1 MKLVTFLV
9 FTSLMALAQTPD
21 TIVVRIDGKPVTAA
35 ELTAILQANPPEA
48 RKNMLKDVKA
58 FVEQLALMRKLQA
71 MAEQAKLDQKSPFKE
86 QLDLFRMQTLANAQV
101 SAATD
106 AIPVTLD
113 EQKKFYEANRDRYT
127 QAKVKVLQEEIEHHV
142 EEEEKPGGVF
152 AQARK
157 GKLELDALGEQ
168 LAARKK
174 ELTSR
179 YKEGGLPQPQVTTM
193 DEVSV

>member
-1 MKLVTFLV
+1 MGNPREGIPLMKLVTFLV

-86 QLDLFRMQTLANAQV
+86 QLELFRMQTLANAQV

-127 QAKVKVLQEEIEHHV
+127 QAKVKVLFI
-142 EEEEKPGGVF
+142 
-152 AQARK
+152 
-157 GKLELDALGEQ
+157 
-168 LAARKK
+168 
-174 ELTSR
+174 S
-179 YKEGGLPQPQVTTM
+179 
-193 DEVSV
+193 